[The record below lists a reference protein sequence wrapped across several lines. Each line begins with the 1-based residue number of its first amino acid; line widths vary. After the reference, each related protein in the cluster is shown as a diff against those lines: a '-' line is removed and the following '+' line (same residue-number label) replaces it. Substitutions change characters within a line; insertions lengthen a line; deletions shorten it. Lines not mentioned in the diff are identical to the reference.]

1 MITVTVIGADRVI
14 AKLKRVYPAM
24 LQRLAITVN
33 ACGQDLAGYIKASK
47 LHGQVLQQ
55 RTGKLAGSV
64 RAQPVQVGSDSVISR
79 VGSYNCTYAAIHEYG
94 GRTAP
99 HDIVPRNKK
108 ALYWAGAAHPVMIV
122 HHPGS
127 NFPERSFL
135 RSALADKAAF
145 YRQKIE
151 QAAGAAMRGA

>member
-1 MITVTVIGADRVI
+1 MITVTVIGADSVI

-24 LQRLAITVN
+24 LQRLRTTVD
-33 ACGQDLAGYIKASK
+33 ACGMDLVGYIKSQK
-47 LHGQVLQQ
+47 LHGQVLNQ
-55 RTGKLAGSV
+55 RSGKL
-64 RAQPVQVGSDSVISR
+64 VGSIRMASGIGDRDSAIVR

-94 GRTAP
+94 GQTAP

-127 NFPERSFL
+127 KFPERSFL